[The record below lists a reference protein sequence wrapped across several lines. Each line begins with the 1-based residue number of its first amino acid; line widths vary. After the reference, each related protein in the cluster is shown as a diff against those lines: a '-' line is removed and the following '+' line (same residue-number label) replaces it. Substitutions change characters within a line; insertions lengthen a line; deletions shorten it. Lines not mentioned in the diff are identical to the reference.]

1 MRKPGGVPSFL
12 SNTPPGS
19 HHDGRGPQ
27 GVCGCQW
34 AIWRSFAIDPSIN
47 SNPNVVKTLSKRP
60 FSCSLSYENKEKCRG
75 TDSNCRHRH
84 FQCRALPPEL
94 PRRRL
99 ILSNPSLPVSRRPFT
114 PAPSTDA
121 TRSLSLTHESDNRLT
136 WNLGKSRFQESMLN
150 TAQYSTIDRRHTLGI
165 PAGSFLL
172 KSSEL
177 A

>member
-12 SNTPPGS
+12 SNTPPGRTKTGS
-19 HHDGRGPQ
+19 VPRECVVANGPL
-27 GVCGCQW
+27 GGHL
-34 AIWRSFAIDPSIN
+34 PSICRLT
-47 SNPNVVKTLSKRP
+47 PTPMLSKRP
-60 FSCSLSYENKEKCRG
+60 FSCSLNYEKIEKCRG

-94 PRRRL
+94 PRRGL
-99 ILSNPSLPVSRRPFT
+99 PLSNPSLPVSRRPFT

-136 WNLGKSRFQESMLN
+136 WNLGKNRFQESMLN